1 MDRSLV
7 QATQH
12 RSGNAPQSRV
22 VLPRVVCGGVRSWRE
37 GRTSPHA
44 GYVGRPLRL
53 AGMLACEVGGIAD
66 PVAGPIELAHLRV
79 STTPVSTLRS
89 RPQGSLTRWPFD
101 APRDL
106 PHNSKRSAL
115 R

>member
-12 RSGNAPQSRV
+12 RLGNAPLPCVALARV
-22 VLPRVVCGGVRSWRE
+22 ECGGMRSWRE
-37 GRTSPHA
+37 GRMSPHG

-53 AGMLACEVGGIAD
+53 ASMLACEVGGLAD